1 MSSVERDLVDP
12 VLVVRRWMQRLAG
25 WLLGWWQ
32 IIHFGAVIGVMAL
45 SPGSYQRPQRHAI
58 ARHVVLDTAPVLV
71 WFLLLSSLIC
81 LVIARIVV
89 VTALTYGLT
98 QYALEMLVRV
108 LVIELI
114 PLTAALFVAVRCTI
128 PHGAEV
134 AVLRQRG
141 MLQALQSRGIDPLRH
156 EVLPRALAGLFSVAM
171 LATLAGVV
179 ALVLAYL
186 ATYGFTAWA
195 LPGYLRTVGRVFGPV
210 VVVVFLLKTLFFA
223 LAIALVPLGSALY
236 DDTRSRISA
245 EVRGLVRLFALL
257 LLIEAASL
265 VASYA

>member
-1 MSSVERDLVDP
+1 MSARASELNP
-12 VLVVRRWMQRLAG
+12 AVLLARRAANWV
-25 WLLGWWQ
+25 LGWWR
-32 IIHFGAVIGVMAL
+32 IVHFGAVIGVMAL
-45 SPGSYQRPQRHAI
+45 SRHSYGRAQRREI
-58 ARHVVLDTAPVLV
+58 ARHMVLDTAPVLV
-71 WFLLLSSLIC
+71 WFTLLSSLIC

-141 MLQALQSRGIDPLRH
+141 ALQALQARGIDPLRQ
-156 EVLPRALAGLFSVAM
+156 EVLPRAVAGLFSVAL
-171 LATLAGVV
+171 LALLAGVV
-179 ALVLAYL
+179 AMVLAYL
-186 ATYGFTAWA
+186 ATYGFTTWA
-195 LPGYLRTVGRVFGPV
+195 VAGYTRTIGRVFEPD

-236 DDTRSRISA
+236 DATRSRISA

-257 LLIEAASL
+257 LLIEAVSL
-265 VASYA
+265 AATYA

>member
-1 MSSVERDLVDP
+1 MNTHADP
-12 VLVVRRWMQRLAG
+12 LPAAPLPHRFVQ
-25 WLLGWWQ
+25 WLLGWWR
-32 IIHFGAVIGVMAL
+32 ITRFGAVIGVMAL
-45 SPGSYQRPQRHAI
+45 SPLSYSRMQRRTI
-58 ARHVVLDTAPVLV
+58 ARHIVLDTAPVLV
-71 WFLLLSSLIC
+71 WFTLLSSLIC

-89 VTALTYGLT
+89 VTALSYGLT
-98 QYALEMLVRV
+98 QYAHEMLVRV

-141 MLQALQSRGIDPLRH
+141 ALQRLSERGIDPLRR
-156 EVLPRALAGLFSVAM
+156 EVLPRAVAGLFTVAL
-171 LATLAGVV
+171 LAMLAGVV

-186 ATYGFTAWA
+186 ATYGFTTWA
-195 LPGYLRTVGRVFGPV
+195 LASYTRTVGRVFAQGTV
-210 VVVVFLLKTLFFA
+210 LVFVLKTLLFA
-223 LAIALVPLGSALY
+223 LAVVLVPLGSALH
-236 DDTRSRISA
+236 DATRSRVSA

-265 VASYA
+265 VGIYV

>member
-1 MSSVERDLVDP
+1 VAVSV
-12 VLVVRRWMQRLAG
+12 LAG
-25 WLLGWWQ
+25 PINAPAQLARRVVAWLLGWWR
-32 IIHFGAVIGVMAL
+32 IVHFGAVIGVMAL
-45 SPGSYQRPQRHAI
+45 SPGSYRRAQLRAIGRHM
-58 ARHVVLDTAPVLV
+58 VLDTAPVLV
-71 WFLLLSSLIC
+71 WFTLLSSLIC
-81 LVIARIVV
+81 IVIARIVV
-89 VTALTYGLT
+89 VTALSYGLT

-141 MLQALQSRGIDPLRH
+141 ILQALRARGVDPLRT
-156 EVLPRALAGLFSVAM
+156 EVLPRAVAGLFSVAL
-171 LATLAGVV
+171 LALLAGVV

-186 ATYGFTAWA
+186 ATYGFTTWA
-195 LPGYLRTVGRVFGPV
+195 LAGYTRTVGRVFEPAV
-210 VVVVFLLKTLFFA
+210 AVVFLLKTLFFA

-236 DDTRSRISA
+236 DATRSRISA

-257 LLIEAASL
+257 LLIEASSL
-265 VASYA
+265 VANYA

>member
-1 MSSVERDLVDP
+1 MSARTGSLIAQAPLARR
-12 VLVVRRWMQRLAG
+12 VVP
-25 WLLGWWQ
+25 WLLGWWH
-32 IIHFGAVIGVMAL
+32 IVYFGAVIGVMAL
-45 SPGSYQRPQRHAI
+45 SPGSYGVNQRRTV
-58 ARHVVLDTAPVLV
+58 ARLVVLDTAPVLV
-71 WFLLLSSLIC
+71 WFTLLSSLLC

-89 VTALTYGLT
+89 VTALSYGLT
-98 QYALEMLVRV
+98 RYAHEMLVRV

-141 MLQALQSRGIDPLRH
+141 TLQALRERGIDPLRH
-156 EVLPRALAGLFSVAM
+156 EVLPRALAGMFTVAL
-171 LATLAGVV
+171 LAMLAGVV

-186 ATYGFTAWA
+186 ATYGPTTWA
-195 LPGYLRTVGRVFGPV
+195 LASYTRTVGRVFAPTM
-210 VVVVFLLKTLFFA
+210 VVVFLLKTFMFA
-223 LAIALVPLGSALY
+223 LAVALVPLGSALY
-236 DDTRSRISA
+236 DATRSRISA

-265 VASYA
+265 VGSYA